1 MSVAPLGEMFGRLI
15 RADRQGRAAKTVETV
30 GWLYIVEGIVTI
42 IAPEV
47 VVWLLRLPPLSDQG
61 AGYMRLAGMLVSG
74 FGMVYVISGRLNA
87 DGFVFATLLDRPLV
101 PVVVAILWYMNSI
114 PGALALAFAVE
125 DFASFLWTLSAWRA
139 EARTAQSRS
148 GHSAREV

>member
-30 GWLYIVEGIVTI
+30 GW
-42 IAPEV
+42 
-47 VVWLLRLPPLSDQG
+47 
-61 AGYMRLAGMLVSG
+61 
-74 FGMVYVISGRLNA
+74 
-87 DGFVFATLLDRPLV
+87 LLDRPLV

-125 DFASFLWTLSAWRA
+125 DFGSFLWTLSAWRG
-139 EARTAQSRS
+139 EVRTAQSSWLAVQRIGRS

>member
-30 GWLYIVEGIVTI
+30 GWLYLVEGIVTI
-42 IAPEV
+42 AAPQI
-47 VVWLLRLPPLSDQG
+47 VVWLLRLPPLSEQG
-61 AGYMRLAGMLVSG
+61 GGYMRLAGMLVSG

-125 DFASFLWTLSAWRA
+125 DFGSFLWTLSAWRA
-139 EARTAQSRS
+139 EVRTAHAP
-148 GHSAREV
+148 G

>member
-30 GWLYIVEGIVTI
+30 GWLYLVEGIVTI
-42 IAPEV
+42 AAPQI
-47 VVWLLRLPPLSDQG
+47 VVWLLRLPPLSEQG
-61 AGYMRLAGMLVSG
+61 GGYMRLAGMLVSG

-125 DFASFLWTLSAWRA
+125 DFGSFLWTLSAWRA
-139 EARTAQSRS
+139 EERIAQAP
-148 GHSAREV
+148 G

>member
-1 MSVAPLGEMFGRLI
+1 LTIMSVAPLGEMFRRLI

-30 GWLYIVEGIVTI
+30 GWLYLAEGIVTI
-42 IAPEV
+42 TAPQV
-47 VVWLLRLPPLSDQG
+47 VVWLLRLPPLSEQG

-101 PVVVAILWYMNSI
+101 PVVVALLWYMNSI

-125 DFASFLWTLSAWRA
+125 DFGSFLWTLSAWRA
-139 EARTAQSRS
+139 EARTGQAP
-148 GHSAREV
+148 G

>member
-1 MSVAPLGEMFGRLI
+1 MAVPGGGHRDDSGAAGRRMAASPAAAQ
-15 RADRQGRAAKTVETV
+15 RAGSRVHEAR
-30 GWLYIVEGIVTI
+30 
-42 IAPEV
+42 
-47 VVWLLRLPPLSDQG
+47 
-61 AGYMRLAGMLVSG
+61 GMLVSG

-125 DFASFLWTLSAWRA
+125 DLGSFLWTLSAWRA
-139 EARTAQSRS
+139 EERTAQAP
-148 GHSAREV
+148 G

>member
-30 GWLYIVEGIVTI
+30 GWLYLAEGIVTI
-42 IAPEV
+42 AAPQV
-47 VVWLLRLPPLSDQG
+47 VVWLLHLPPLGEQG

-125 DFASFLWTLSAWRA
+125 DFGSFLWTLSAWRA
-139 EARTAQSRS
+139 EVRTAHAP
-148 GHSAREV
+148 G

>member
-30 GWLYIVEGIVTI
+30 GWLYLVGGIVRITG
-42 IAPEV
+42 PQV
-47 VVWLLRLPPLSDQG
+47 VGGVVRLPPLSEQG

-87 DGFVFATLLDRPLV
+87 DGFVFAMLLDRPLV

-125 DFASFLWTLSAWRA
+125 DFGSFPWTWRA
-139 EARTAQSRS
+139 GRAEERTAQAP
-148 GHSAREV
+148 G

>member
-15 RADRQGRAAKTVETV
+15 RADRQGRAAKTVETI
-30 GWLYIVEGIVTI
+30 GWLYLAEGIVTI
-42 IAPEV
+42 AAPQV
-47 VVWLLRLPPLSDQG
+47 VVWLLRLPPLSEQG

-87 DGFVFATLLDRPLV
+87 DGFVFATLIDRPLV

-125 DFASFLWTLSAWRA
+125 DFGSFLWTLIAWRA
-139 EARTAQSRS
+139 EVRTTQAP
-148 GHSAREV
+148 G